1 MFRHALHLP
10 FKLLGIPVSLDTS
23 FLLVLPLFAY
33 LIGSQIAGYV
43 ALFQRAGVVID
54 GAALQHG
61 ATPYL
66 LGLVGALG
74 LFLSVLVHELGHAVV
89 ARAYGVEVREI
100 TLWFLGGVAQFS
112 AMPRQRGA
120 EAVVAIVG
128 PITSALLA
136 LLAGLSWRL
145 AGGHDATLFLL
156 TYLSVTNAGLALFNL
171 LPALPLDGGRVLRS
185 LLALAMPHLRA
196 TRVAGSVSSVIAILL
211 GVYGFF
217 SVNLFLIV
225 IAFFVYNAGRA
236 ETQAAIVSDAFEG
249 VRVRDLMTPDPVTVG
264 PDMPLMQF
272 AQLMFYRR
280 HTGYPVVDD
289 AGRLLGFARLQDA
302 RGGDAARNETA
313 RNETTG
319 NETTRSEAI
328 GRNATG
334 TVAAGTAAAGA
345 TAAGATAAGIVADV
359 MVRAETIAP
368 EAEAN
373 EALRRIGEGEIGRLA
388 VVDATGTLLGVLS
401 KTDLIR
407 RLRQHGEDGDAAGWG
422 GMPGRRG

>member
-1 MFRHALHLP
+1 MFRHALRLP

-33 LIGSQIAGYV
+33 LIGSQIPAYV
-43 ALFQRAGVVID
+43 ALFQHVGIAID

-61 ATPYL
+61 ATPWV
-66 LGLVGALG
+66 LGLIGALG

-89 ARAYGVEVREI
+89 ARVYGVEVREI
-100 TLWFLGGVAQFS
+100 TLWFLGGVAQFT

-145 AGGHDATLFLL
+145 AAGHDGALFVL

-185 LLALAMPHLRA
+185 LLALALPHLRA
-196 TRVAGSVSSVIAILL
+196 TRVAGSVSNVIAVLL
-211 GVYGFF
+211 GIYGFF
-217 SVNLFLIV
+217 SLNLFLVV

-236 ETQAAIVSDAFEG
+236 ETQAAIVNDAFEG
-249 VRVRDLMTPDPVTVG
+249 YRVRDLMTPDPVTVG
-264 PDMPLMQF
+264 PDMPLAQF
-272 AQLMFYRR
+272 AQLMFFRR

-302 RGGDAARNETA
+302 REGDEGGEV
-313 RNETTG
+313 E
-319 NETTRSEAI
+319 
-328 GRNATG
+328 
-334 TVAAGTAAAGA
+334 
-345 TAAGATAAGIVADV
+345 DV
-359 MVRAETIAP
+359 MVRAETILP
-368 EAEAN
+368 DAEAK
-373 EALRRIGEGEIGRLA
+373 EALQRIGEGEIGRLA
-388 VVDATGTLLGVLS
+388 VVDGSGMLLGVLS

-407 RLRQHGEDGDAAGWG
+407 RLREHGDPGGTPRGRGPDGV
-422 GMPGRRG
+422 RG

>member
-1 MFRHALHLP
+1 MFRHALRLP

-33 LIGSQIAGYV
+33 LIGSQIPGYV
-43 ALFQRAGVVID
+43 ALFQRAGIAID

-66 LGLVGALG
+66 LGLVGAVG

-89 ARAYGVEVREI
+89 ARRYGVEVREI

-136 LLAGLSWRL
+136 LLTWLSWPL
-145 AGGHDATLFLL
+145 AAGHGATLFVL
-156 TYLSVTNAGLALFNL
+156 TYLTLTNAGLALFNL

-185 LLALAMPHLRA
+185 LLALVMPHLRA
-196 TRVAGSVSSVIAILL
+196 TRTAGSVGSVIAVLL
-211 GVYGFF
+211 GIYGFF
-217 SVNLFLIV
+217 SLNLFLVV
-225 IAFFVYNAGRA
+225 IAFFVYNAGHA
-236 ETQAAIVSDAFEG
+236 ETRAAIVHDAFEG
-249 VRVRDLMTPDPVTVG
+249 YRVRELMTPGPVTVG
-264 PDMPLMQF
+264 PDMPLAQF
-272 AQLMFYRR
+272 AQLMFFRR

-289 AGRLLGFARLQDA
+289 GGRLLGFARLQDA
-302 RGGDAARNETA
+302 REGDENGVVE
-313 RNETTG
+313 
-319 NETTRSEAI
+319 
-328 GRNATG
+328 
-334 TVAAGTAAAGA
+334 
-345 TAAGATAAGIVADV
+345 DV

-368 EAEAN
+368 DEEAT

-388 VVDATGTLLGVLS
+388 VVDAAGTLLGVVS

-407 RLRQHGEDGDAAGWG
+407 RLREHGGPGDVARG
-422 GMPGRRG
+422 GGPMGGPG

>member
-1 MFRHALHLP
+1 MFRHALRLP

-33 LIGSQIAGYV
+33 LIGSQIPGYV
-43 ALFQRAGVVID
+43 ALFQRVGVTID

-61 ATPYL
+61 ATPYV

-89 ARAYGVEVREI
+89 ARIYGVEVREI
-100 TLWFLGGVAQFS
+100 TLWFLGGVAQFT

-128 PITSALLA
+128 PITSSVLA

-145 AGGHDATLFLL
+145 AAGHDGALFVL

-185 LLALAMPHLRA
+185 LLALALPHLRA
-196 TRVAGSVSSVIAILL
+196 TRVAGVISTAIAVLL
-211 GVYGFF
+211 GIYGFF
-217 SVNLFLIV
+217 SLNLFLVV

-236 ETQAAIVSDAFEG
+236 ETQAAIVNDAFEG
-249 VRVRDLMTPDPVTVG
+249 FRVRDLMTPDPVTVG
-264 PDMPLMQF
+264 PDMPLAQF
-272 AQLMFYRR
+272 AQLMFFRR

-302 RGGDAARNETA
+302 REGDEGGA
-313 RNETTG
+313 
-319 NETTRSEAI
+319 
-328 GRNATG
+328 
-334 TVAAGTAAAGA
+334 
-345 TAAGATAAGIVADV
+345 VADV

-368 EAEAN
+368 DAEAK
-373 EALRRIGEGEIGRLA
+373 EALQRIGEGEIGRLA
-388 VVDATGTLLGVLS
+388 VVDGNGMLLGVLS

-407 RLRQHGEDGDAAGWG
+407 RLREHGDPGAGPG
-422 GMPGRRG
+422 GRGASALRG